1 MAVDVGHLL
10 VHECGVG
17 ILLLR
22 NKETGIR
29 SVQIV
34 GDGAF
39 AQRLRVAVLVGPFTG
54 IEKLACLRVVHVQL
68 ATHE

>member
-1 MAVDVGHLL
+1 MVGHLL

-22 NKETGIR
+22 NKKTGIR

-34 GDGAF
+34 GDSAF
-39 AQRLRVAVLVGPFTG
+39 AQRLRVSVLVSPFTWV
-54 IEKLACLRVVHVQL
+54 EKFACLRVVHVQL
-68 ATHE
+68 AAHE